1 MGGCEQGLT
10 NDHYLTM
17 IGTWERFCHIIRNFV
32 DYLLDLRMFLCTSL
46 HAFERAVYPE
56 KLRVKG
62 RISPE

>member
-17 IGTWERFCHIIRNFV
+17 ISTWERFCHIIRNFV